1 MYTQYNPNSQNRRV
15 GDCVVRALSKVL
27 NKTWGEVYIDLAV
40 AGYKVADMPSAN
52 YVWGKYLE
60 DNGYTKKVLPDK
72 CPDCYTVE
80 DFCRDHNQGYFVLAT
95 GSHVIAVIDGYYFD
109 SWDSGQEV
117 PVYYYEKADG
127 RS

>member
-1 MYTQYNPNSQNRRV
+1 MYTQYNPNPQNRRV

-27 NKTWGEVYIDLAV
+27 GKTWNEVYIDLAV

-60 DNGYTKKVLPDK
+60 DNGFVKKVLPDK

-80 DFCRDHNQGYFVLAT
+80 DFCRDHNQGTFVLAT

-117 PVYYYEKADG
+117 PVYYYEKSEG
-127 RS
+127 RK